1 MDAMRGTTSTHS
13 GAARAGRILLAA
25 ALLALAL
32 PASARDAARKAT
44 PARPAADSYPLRAQV
59 RVRASPVLDRDMDG
73 EAVATISAARAGM
86 LRVRLE
92 SGGYA
97 CELEARRSGEGDL
110 AFAPGQR
117 CASDVSEPTA
127 RGRAEAT
134 LRSGSGR
141 LSGDRLALELAFDLE
156 GTMSLHV
163 AGRTMEVLGQTVELP
178 AGWTPAV
185 PLRGTATA
193 SAEGRRSGV
202 ARAE

>member
-13 GAARAGRILLAA
+13 GAARAGRIALAA
-25 ALLALAL
+25 ALFALAL
-32 PASARDAARKAT
+32 PASPRDTARKDT
-44 PARPAADSYPLRAQV
+44 SARPAAESYPLRAQV
-59 RVRASPVLDRDMDG
+59 RVRASPVLDRDVDG
-73 EAVATISAARAGM
+73 EAVATISPAAAGM

-92 SGGYA
+92 SSGYA

-141 LSGDRLALELAFDLE
+141 LSGDRLALELAFDLA
-156 GTMSLHV
+156 GTMSLQLE
-163 AGRTMEVLGQTVELP
+163 GRTMEVLGQTVELP
-178 AGWTPAV
+178 AGWTPAL

-193 SAEGRRSGV
+193 SAECRRGGV